1 MRPNYLALPTVTV
14 LLPSSSLWGSSM
26 RAGSG
31 VSGRFLPT
39 CPKGEGRFGG
49 RRLGDQALRLPA
61 TKLYGFLSSC
71 QAFWEAG
78 PAFRMALPAGQR
90 TTWKCKLQPADCGK
104 QEVLNAACCFERPT
118 PAPRTFGPQALPMTA
133 VSPSEEAQSP
143 GLIGNI
149 FSCTTEGSEDTSA
162 PLCKADPT
170 LPSYIYGCVN
180 TQPTQPL
187 QHSGFA
193 DLSSPISQNTPL
205 RVKNTVSGTRVARP
219 TAPVLP
225 ATESTRL
232 HILQPLYKQP
242 VEP

>member
-1 MRPNYLALPTVTV
+1 MRPNYLALPTVTA
-14 LLPSSSLWGSSM
+14 LLPSSSLWGSSI

-61 TKLYGFLSSC
+61 RKPYGFLSSC

-78 PAFRMALPAGQR
+78 PAFRMALPAGRR

-149 FSCTTEGSEDTSA
+149 FSCTTEGSETPRPHSA
-162 PLCKADPT
+162 
-170 LPSYIYGCVN
+170 
-180 TQPTQPL
+180 
-187 QHSGFA
+187 
-193 DLSSPISQNTPL
+193 
-205 RVKNTVSGTRVARP
+205 
-219 TAPVLP
+219 
-225 ATESTRL
+225 RL
-232 HILQPLYKQP
+232 IPPYPHILWLC
-242 VEP
+242 